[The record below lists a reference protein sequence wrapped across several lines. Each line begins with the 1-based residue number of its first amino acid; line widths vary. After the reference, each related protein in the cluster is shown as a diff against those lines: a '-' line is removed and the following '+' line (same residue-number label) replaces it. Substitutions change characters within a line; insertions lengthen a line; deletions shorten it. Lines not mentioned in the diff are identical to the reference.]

1 MSAHIDLI
9 SPTRRI
15 VPFTQAHVPTF
26 TTWLNA
32 LPNNDVWTE
41 ESVRDKSIHD
51 QAYDP
56 ALMFAVEQE
65 GEPVGFLLGSI
76 VNETGWIFAFL
87 VHPDHQ
93 RRGIGTAMFDAIE
106 CAFAERAITEIN
118 VGWAPLKYFLPGIDI
133 SNTSAIV
140 FLDGHGYETKRETRV
155 NMDVQ
160 LAGRGFDT
168 SDSKA
173 QLRAH
178 GIVVRRGQ
186 STDRPGITRLCEAHG
201 NPIWGIEAGRGL
213 DHVPSTVFVAEHMHK
228 ICAFAVYGIGG
239 PLFFGPMLTAADRR
253 GMGIGSV
260 LLKHCL
266 QEWQQAGVERCEI
279 LWAGPLSFY
288 ARSVG
293 ATLGRAFWTFHKSL

>member
-1 MSAHIDLI
+1 MTAHVDLI
-9 SPTRRI
+9 PPTRRI

-32 LPNNDVWTE
+32 LSNNDVWTE
-41 ESVRDKSIHD
+41 ESVRDKSIQD

-56 ALMFAVEQE
+56 ALMFAVEQ
-65 GEPVGFLLGSI
+65 GNEPVGFLLGSI
-76 VNETGWIFAFL
+76 VNDTGWVFAFL
-87 VHPDHQ
+87 VRPDHQ
-93 RRGIGTAMFDAIE
+93 RQGIGTLMFDAME
-106 CAFAERAITEIN
+106 HAFAEQAITEIN

-133 SNTSAIV
+133 KYTPAIV
-140 FLDGHGYETKRETRV
+140 FLDCRGYETKRDTRV
-155 NMDVQ
+155 NMDVH
-160 LAGRGFDT
+160 LAGRSFDT

-173 QLRAH
+173 RLRAR

-186 STDRPGITRLCEAHG
+186 PTDRPGITRLCEAYG
-201 NPIWGIEAGRGL
+201 NLIWGIETARAL
-213 DHVPSTVFVAEHMHK
+213 DSDPITVFVAEYQNE
-228 ICAFAVYGIGG
+228 ICAFAVYAVGG
-239 PLFFGPMLTAADRR
+239 PLYFGPMLTAADRR

-266 QEWQQAGVERCEI
+266 QDWQHAGAERCEI

-293 ATLGRAFWTFHKSL
+293 ATMGRAFWTFHKSL